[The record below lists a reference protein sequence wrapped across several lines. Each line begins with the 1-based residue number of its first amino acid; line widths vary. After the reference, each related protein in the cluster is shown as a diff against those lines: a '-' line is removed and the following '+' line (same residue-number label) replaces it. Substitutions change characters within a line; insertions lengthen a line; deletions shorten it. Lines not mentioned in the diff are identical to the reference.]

1 MSAEF
6 GKRLREVRI
15 QSGYTQGDLARKI
28 GVSVNHISAIER
40 GVYETRVDTLAKI
53 VVALDTSA
61 DYLIFGIDSDE
72 KPLARAFSKANSLG
86 EEKQAWVCDY
96 LEAILK
102 VQGAEDE
109 SAEAGVDADAE
120 AGSDED

>member
-6 GKRLREVRI
+6 GKRLKEVRI

-102 VQGAEDE
+102 VQGAED
-109 SAEAGVDADAE
+109 AGVGSGTE